1 MDTSTNLGLGLVVA
15 FWVTVVVIAF
25 GIVGAL
31 VTRIATRLENE
42 GDF

>member
-15 FWVTVVVIAF
+15 FWVAVVMIAF

-31 VTRIATRLENE
+31 VNRIATRLESS